1 MSNLKTTLESL
12 SAEFATSVLRAIR
25 AASLEDLVAESGTS
39 SSSRAPAAKPAARG
53 RAGRPAKAAAAPAAA
68 AAAPAAAAAAAP
80 AKGGRRGASR
90 RRLARRSPA
99 DITAVVDQIV
109 ALLTRRTEGLR
120 SEDIRAEL
128 NLAANEMPRPLAEG
142 LKTKRIVKEG
152 EKRATVYF
160 VKGAAGKK
168 K

>member
-12 SAEFATSVLRAIR
+12 SADFATSVLRAIR
-25 AASLEDLVAESGTS
+25 AASLEDLVAESGTGS
-39 SSSRAPAAKPAARG
+39 SSAGRAPAAKPAGRG
-53 RAGRPAKAAAAPAAA
+53 RPGRPPKAAAAPAAA
-68 AAAPAAAAAAAP
+68 PVAASPAAPKPAA
-80 AKGGRRGASR
+80 RRGGGR

-99 DITAVVDQIV
+99 DITNVVDQIV
-109 ALLTRRTEGLR
+109 ALLTRRNEGLR
-120 SEDIRAEL
+120 SEDIRSEL

-160 VKGAAGKK
+160 VKGASGKK